1 MIDRIHGGNIGPYLK
16 VGGRSSKNKVING
29 ERSRTIDFSVNINP
43 LGLSSKIE
51 EAILENMGALL
62 HYPDPNSK
70 GLKSIIS
77 AFCDINQSNILVG
90 NGSIE
95 LIHLIPRAL
104 KARNALIVGPTF
116 SEYEFAVRSNGTR
129 VFFAQAKEQD
139 DFKIDSRKIK
149 KSIPKADLIFICN
162 PNNPTGYL
170 MPKNELLDIFY
181 ICKKYNTT
189 LVIDEAF
196 IDFFAND
203 KKITLV
209 TEAAKY
215 SRLLVIRSLT
225 KFFALP
231 GLRLGYLVGQR
242 RIIEHLSK
250 FQYPWN
256 VNSLAQAIAKD
267 VFKAT
272 EYMDLSKNF
281 IAREKGYLFENLS
294 EIEGLKVY
302 SPAANFIFCK
312 LENCKIR
319 DSARLDNRLRKDGI
333 IIRCCHN
340 FRGLDDRFF
349 RIAVRTR
356 SENKRLISCLKKAL
370 Q

>member
-1 MIDRIHGGNIGPYLK
+1 MIDRIHGGNIWPYLK
-16 VGGRSSKNKVING
+16 TRGRSLGDKV
-29 ERSRTIDFSVNINP
+29 IDFSANINP
-43 LGLSSKIE
+43 LGLPPRVEK
-51 EAILENMGALL
+51 AILKNIGAFL
-62 HYPDPNSK
+62 HYPDSDSK

-77 AFCDINQSNILVG
+77 AFHDINQSNILVG

-104 KARNALIVGPTF
+104 KARNALIIGPTF
-116 SEYEFAVRSNGTR
+116 SEYEFAVRSSGTR
-129 VFFAQAKEQD
+129 PFFAQALERD
-139 DFKIDSRKIK
+139 DFKIGLHKIK
-149 KSIPKADLIFICN
+149 KFIPKADLIFLCN
-162 PNNPTGYL
+162 PNNPTAYL

-181 ICKKYNTT
+181 ICKRYNTT

-196 IDFFAND
+196 IDFLRD
-203 KKITLV
+203 EKKITLV

-215 SRLLVIRSLT
+215 NRLLVIRSLT

-242 RIIEHLSK
+242 RIIDHIAK

-256 VNSLAQAIAKD
+256 VNSLAQAIAGD

-272 EYMDLSKNF
+272 EYINLSKNF

-294 EIEGLKVY
+294 QIRGLRVY
-302 SPAANFIFCK
+302 SPAANFVFCK

-319 DSARLDNRLRKDGI
+319 DSVRLNKRLRKNGI
-333 IIRCCHN
+333 IIRCCYN
-340 FRGLDDRFF
+340 FRGLDNRFF
-349 RIAVRTR
+349 RVAVRTR

-370 Q
+370 

>member
-1 MIDRIHGGNIGPYLK
+1 MINRIHGGNIWPYLK
-16 VGGRSSKNKVING
+16 AQEHSLRGKV
-29 ERSRTIDFSVNINP
+29 TDFSVNINP
-43 LGLSSKIE
+43 LGLPSRVE
-51 EAILENMGALL
+51 EAILKNIGALL
-62 HYPDPNSK
+62 HYPDSDSK

-104 KARNALIVGPTF
+104 KARNALIIGPTF

-129 VFFAQAKEQD
+129 AFFAQAQEQD
-139 DFKIDSRKIK
+139 DFRIDLRKIK
-149 KSIPKADLIFICN
+149 KSMPKADLIFLCN

-181 ICKKYNTT
+181 ICKRYNTT

-196 IDFFAND
+196 IDFLRNSE
-203 KKITLV
+203 KNTLV

-215 SRLLVIRSLT
+215 NRLLVIRSLT
-225 KFFALP
+225 KFFVLP

-256 VNSLAQAIAKD
+256 VNSLAQAIAGD

-272 EYMDLSKNF
+272 EYINLSKNF

-294 EIEGLKVY
+294 QIKGLKVY
-302 SPAANFIFCK
+302 GPAANFVFCK
-312 LENCKIR
+312 LESCKIR
-319 DSARLDNRLRKDGI
+319 DSVRLNKKLCKDGI

-340 FRGLDDRFF
+340 FRGLNNRFF

-356 SENKRLISCLKKAL
+356 SENKRLISCLKKVL
-370 Q
+370 

>member
-1 MIDRIHGGNIGPYLK
+1 MIDRIHGGNIWPYLK
-16 VGGRSSKNKVING
+16 AQEHFLRGKV
-29 ERSRTIDFSVNINP
+29 IDFSVNINP
-43 LGLSSKIE
+43 LGLPPRVKE
-51 EAILENMGALL
+51 TILKNIGTLL
-62 HYPDPNSK
+62 CYPDPDSK

-77 AFCDINQSNILVG
+77 TFYDINQNNILVG

-129 VFFAQAKEQD
+129 VFFAQAQEQD
-139 DFKIDSRKIK
+139 DFRIGLLKIK
-149 KSIPKADLIFICN
+149 KSIPKADLIFLCN

-181 ICKKYNTT
+181 ICKKYNTV

-196 IDFFAND
+196 IDFLRND
-203 KKITLV
+203 EKITLV
-209 TEAAKY
+209 IEAAKY
-215 SRLLVIRSLT
+215 NRLLVIRSLT

-242 RIIEHLSK
+242 RIVEHLSK

-256 VNSLAQAIAKD
+256 VNSLAQVIAGD
-267 VFKAT
+267 VFKAAK
-272 EYMDLSKNF
+272 YIKLSKNF
-281 IAREKGYLFENLS
+281 IVREKDYLFENLS
-294 EIEGLKVY
+294 QIKGLKVY
-302 SPAANFIFCK
+302 RPAANFVFCK
-312 LENCKIR
+312 LENCKIQ
-319 DSARLDNRLRKDGI
+319 DSIRLNNKLRKNGI
-333 IIRCCHN
+333 IIRGCHN

-356 SENKRLISCLKKAL
+356 SENKRLIACLKKVL
-370 Q
+370 

>member
-1 MIDRIHGGNIGPYLK
+1 MIDRMHGGDIWPYLK
-16 VGGRSSKNKVING
+16 AQGRSLRAKV
-29 ERSRTIDFSVNINP
+29 IDFSVNINP
-43 LGLSSKIE
+43 LGLPPGVKETILKNIE
-51 EAILENMGALL
+51 ALL
-62 HYPDPNSK
+62 CYPDPDSK
-70 GLKSIIS
+70 ELKSIIS
-77 AFCDINQSNILVG
+77 AFYNINQNNILVG

-104 KARNALIVGPTF
+104 KAKNALIIGPTF
-116 SEYEFAVRSNGTR
+116 SEYEFAVRLNGTR
-129 VFFAQAKEQD
+129 AFFAQAQEQD
-139 DFKIDSRKIK
+139 DFRIGLHKIK
-149 KSIPKADLIFICN
+149 KSMPKADLIFLCN

-181 ICKKYNTT
+181 ICERYNTI

-196 IDFFAND
+196 IDFLPND
-203 KKITLV
+203 QKITLV

-242 RIIEHLSK
+242 RVVEHLSK

-256 VNSLAQAIAKD
+256 VNSLAQAIAGD
-267 VFKAT
+267 IFKAA
-272 EYMDLSKNF
+272 EYIKLSKNF
-281 IAREKGYLFENLS
+281 ITREKGYLFENLS
-294 EIEGLKVY
+294 QIKELKVY
-302 SPAANFIFCK
+302 RPAANFVFCK
-312 LENCKIR
+312 LESRKIR
-319 DSARLDNRLRKDGI
+319 DAARLNKILRENGI

-356 SENKRLISCLKKAL
+356 SENKRLISCLKKVL
-370 Q
+370 

>member
-1 MIDRIHGGNIGPYLK
+1 MIDRIHGGIIWPYLK
-16 VGGRSSKNKVING
+16 AGGCSSKDKVING

-43 LGLSSKIE
+43 LGLPPRVKE
-51 EAILENMGALL
+51 TILKNIGALL
-62 HYPDPNSK
+62 RYPDPDSK
-70 GLKSIIS
+70 GLKSVIS
-77 AFCDINQSNILVG
+77 AFYDINQNNILVG

-116 SEYEFAVRSNGTR
+116 SEYEFAVRSNGTKA
-129 VFFAQAKEQD
+129 FFAQAQEQD
-139 DFKIDSRKIK
+139 DFRIGLLKIK
-149 KSIPKADLIFICN
+149 KSIPKADLIFLCN

-181 ICKKYNTT
+181 ICKRYNTT

-196 IDFFAND
+196 IDFLQNN

-215 SRLLVIRSLT
+215 NRLLVIRSLT

-242 RIIEHLSK
+242 RIVEHLSK

-256 VNSLAQAIAKD
+256 VNSLAQAIAGD
-267 VFKAT
+267 VFKAA
-272 EYMDLSKNF
+272 EYIKLSRNF

-294 EIEGLKVY
+294 QIKGLKVY
-302 SPAANFIFCK
+302 RPAANFVFCK
-312 LENCKIR
+312 LESCKIR
-319 DSARLDNRLRKDGI
+319 DSIRLNNRLRKNGI
-333 IIRCCHN
+333 IIRGCHN
-340 FRGLDDRFF
+340 FRGLDNRFF

-356 SENKRLISCLKKAL
+356 SENKRLIACLKKVL
-370 Q
+370 L